1 MKLVVNGNTREEQE
15 RTTLPALLH
24 DMAIDEARVAVM
36 LNDSVIPRSDWPQ
49 TQLQNN
55 DRLEILTFAGGGSP
69 AADTLKIG
77 TTTFTSR
84 LILGTGKFS
93 SVALMMDAI
102 RASGTQLV
110 TVALRRFNRE
120 KADDDLYGPLT
131 ALKHVTIMPNTS
143 GARDAKEAVR
153 AALLGREISGSP
165 FVKVEI
171 HPNPHHLL
179 PDPIETYEASREL
192 AKEGFTVMPYMPA
205 DPVLAKRLEDVGCA
219 AVMPLGSTIGS
230 GQGLATVDMI
240 RLIIE
245 ATRVPVIV
253 DAGLRS
259 PSEAAAAMEMGCDAV
274 LVNSAIAVASKP
286 ADMARAFAAAVDAG
300 RAGFHAGIMPRSAA
314 ASGTSPLTSFLS

>member
-1 MKLVVNGNTREEQE
+1 MKLLVNGNTREQADS
-15 RTTLPALLH
+15 TTLPALLTELQ
-24 DMAIDEARVAVM
+24 IEETRVAVM
-36 LNDSVIPRSDWPQ
+36 INDTVVPRTQWAQ
-49 TQLQNN
+49 THLANG

-69 AADTLKIG
+69 DSKPFTVGA
-77 TTTFTSR
+77 TTFTSR

-93 SVALMMDAI
+93 SVALMMEAI
-102 RASGTQLV
+102 KASGTQLV
-110 TVALRRFNRE
+110 TVALRRFNRQ

-131 ALKHVTIMPNTS
+131 ALKHITIMPNTS

-192 AKEGFTVMPYMPA
+192 VKEGFTVMPYMPA

-219 AVMPLGSTIGS
+219 AVMPLGSAIGS
-230 GQGLATVDMI
+230 GQGLATFEMI
-240 RLIIE
+240 RLIVE
-245 ATRVPVIV
+245 ASRIPVVV

-274 LVNSAIAVASKP
+274 LVNSAIAVANKP
-286 ADMARAFAAAVDAG
+286 ADMARAFATAVEAG
-300 RAGFHAGIMPRSAA
+300 RLGFHSGIMPRSAA